1 MKISLS
7 HAPGRTPHAPLTLP
21 QASVPQKRLEL
32 LQSCRGIAALLVL
45 LFHVTQLSREKLGQ
59 TFLYGLFQFGDSG
72 VNFFFVLSGFIVFW
86 VHRFDRGQSDRL
98 KPFILKRLVR
108 VYPLY
113 WIITLLLVPVYVL
126 IPSFGQGYENHL
138 AVIFKSLLLLPQT
151 HPPILTVGWS
161 LSYEILF
168 YLVFSLTILLK
179 PKLSGR
185 IISVWL
191 LGTIFIQ
198 CLNITGNSF
207 IEQNLLIQFVFS
219 FHNLEFALGCLSAY
233 LISQSAIREGLFLLV
248 LGVSLFAFYGMHQ
261 PEQATL
267 ERVIF
272 YGVPSMLIVLGAASL
287 DLKRSFKLPR
297 IFPYL
302 GDASYSIYLTH
313 YPYLSAAIKLALTIN
328 MVDRLGYFPTI
339 GLLIASAIVVGCL
352 TYSLIEKPLLTF
364 LRQKLVANLS
374 SSSAIPS
381 HHAMKILFLDQS
393 GKLGGAELCLLDIA
407 KFYRDR
413 ALVCLFTDGL
423 FRTELEA
430 QQVPVCL
437 LATESLQVRKDSGF
451 VKGLQSLGQLLPL
464 VSQVVRL
471 SRDYDLIYAN
481 TQKALVVGALASL
494 MSRRP
499 LVYHLH
505 DILSLDHFSSTNQ
518 RLAVTLANRFA
529 KRVIATSHAAQK
541 AFIEAGGRPEITT
554 VLYNGFDPKAYL
566 ANYADA
572 NQIRQQLGLEGRFVV
587 GHFSRLSPWKGQ
599 HVLLEAL
606 ASSPAKV
613 TALFVG
619 DALYGEQEYVRQLHA
634 QVAELGLQDR
644 VRFLGFRSD
653 VVSLMTAC
661 DLIAHTST
669 TPEPFGRVIVEAM
682 LCGRPAVATE
692 GGGVME
698 IIEPEVNG
706 WLVPPEDPKSLAA
719 VITHCHDQ
727 PAAALAIVRTAQA
740 DASQRFHLKKT
751 HQQLDQLL
759 HRLIAVPPVQNS
771 KLQTGKSL

>member
-7 HAPGRTPHAPLTLP
+7 HASDSTPHAPSTVN
-21 QASVPQKRLEL
+21 QAAVSRKRLEL

-45 LFHVTQLSREKLGQ
+45 LFHVTELSREKLHQ

-86 VHRFDRGQSDRL
+86 VHRCDRGQSDRL

-113 WIITLLLVPVYVL
+113 WLITLLLIPVYIL

-138 AVIFKSLLLLPQT
+138 AVIFKSLLLIPQA

-191 LGTIFIQ
+191 LGTILIQ
-198 CLNITGNSF
+198 FLSITGNSF

-233 LISQSAIREGLFLLV
+233 LIAQSAIREGLFLLV
-248 LGVSLFAFYGMHQ
+248 LGVSLFAFYGIHQ
-261 PEQATL
+261 TDQATL

-287 DLKRSFKLPR
+287 DLRRSFTLPR
-297 IFPYL
+297 LFPYL
-302 GDASYSIYLTH
+302 GDASYSIYLIH
-313 YPYLSAAIKLALTIN
+313 YPYLSAAFKLVLTMN
-328 MVDRLGYFPTI
+328 LVDRLGYFSTI
-339 GLLIASAIVVGCL
+339 SLLISSAIVIGCL
-352 TYSLIEKPLLTF
+352 TYSLIEKPLLSF
-364 LRQKLVANLS
+364 LRQKLIAPS
-374 SSSAIPS
+374 SSSAIPT
-381 HHAMKILFLDQS
+381 HHAMRILFLDQS
-393 GKLGGAELCLLDIA
+393 GNLGGAELCLLDMV

-413 ALVCLFTDGL
+413 ALVCLFTDGP
-423 FRTELEA
+423 FKTELETR
-430 QQVPVCL
+430 QIPVCL
-437 LATESLQVRKDSGF
+437 LATDSIQVRKDSGL

-464 VSQVVRL
+464 VAQVVRL
-471 SRDYDLIYAN
+471 SRNYDLIYAN

-494 MSRRP
+494 VSRRP

-529 KRVIATSHAAQK
+529 KLVIATSYAAQT
-541 AFIEAGGRPEITT
+541 AFVEAGGRPEITT
-554 VLYNGFDPKAYL
+554 VVYNGFDPKAYL
-566 ANYADA
+566 AKYADA

-606 ASSPAKV
+606 ASSPEKV
-613 TALFVG
+613 TAIFVG

-634 QVAELGLQDR
+634 QVAALGLQDR

-653 VVSLMTAC
+653 VVFLINAC

-669 TPEPFGRVIVEAM
+669 APEPFGRVIVEAM
-682 LCGRPAVATE
+682 LCGRPTVATE

-706 WLVPPEDPKSLAA
+706 WLVPAEDPKSLAS
-719 VITHCHDQ
+719 VIAHCHDH
-727 PAAALAIVRTAQA
+727 PAQALAIARTAQDHA
-740 DASQRFHLKKT
+740 CQRFHLTKT

-759 HRLIAVPPVQNS
+759 SRLVAASPVQNS
-771 KLQTGKSL
+771 KLQTGKSR